1 MYPVRAGTQVCPY
14 KRQVTSSQIRRT
26 RVNSMHDTTEQSKN
40 GRVSGLNDSFDRAS
54 PSYSNGSLP
63 KLPPPLS
70 SVVDLVARIHASVHI
85 KLLSGFLIGALLLLG
100 MAILSLVVINRM
112 DQQMDRYA
120 QLQENMD
127 LARQMEYLVTSQSHF
142 RAMALL
148 TRNDAENQKIENAKV
163 RFLETLDTLAANSG
177 PERQAFFQQVREVN
191 QQFAESG
198 ERVLALYE
206 SGRVE
211 EALQLHLAEEHEVS
225 HVLETAMRELIAFS
239 STEMEQAAEAFES
252 DRQLLTT
259 MVWAF
264 SGVSLVSALLLGLVL
279 SMVFIRPV
287 RRIDVVL
294 SRIALGDFN
303 QRVDVPNRD
312 EFGTLSRNLNVMSG
326 ELARLYEE
334 QSELN
339 DSLQNLN
346 ENLQRKVD
354 EQVRQ
359 LERAMTLRR
368 YLSPQLAESIL
379 GGTLD
384 VDLSSRRRNL
394 TIFFSDVRGFTAMSE
409 RVEPEELVDLLNQYL
424 EAMTE
429 IVFKYGGTLDKYI
442 GDGILVFF
450 GDPVRYEDHVERAVR
465 MAFEMQEKVAE
476 LRERWFV
483 QIEESL
489 EIGMGITTGYVTV
502 GNIGSHGRL
511 DYTVIGNY
519 ANLASRLADQA
530 KAGQILVSERTY
542 LAVRHFVD
550 GEQIDEIQLQGVH
563 RPISIFDIKEKEGVP
578 QGALSR

>member
-1 MYPVRAGTQVCPY
+1 MR
-14 KRQVTSSQIRRT
+14 
-26 RVNSMHDTTEQSKN
+26 DTTEQGKN
-40 GRVSGLNDSFDRAS
+40 GNAPDLNDSFDRAA
-54 PSYSNGSLP
+54 PSYSNGSLGR
-63 KLPPPLS
+63 LPPPLG
-70 SVVDLVARIHASVHI
+70 SVVDLVARIHTSVHI

-100 MAILSLVVINRM
+100 MAILSLAVINRM
-112 DQQMDRYA
+112 DQQMNRFA

-127 LARQMEYLVTSQSHF
+127 LARQMEYLVTAQSHF

-148 TRNDAENQKIENAKV
+148 TRNDAENVKVENAKV
-163 RFLETLDTLAANSG
+163 SFLENLDVLAANSG
-177 PERQAFFQQVREVN
+177 QERQAFFEEVSQLN

-198 ERVLALYE
+198 QRVLALYE
-206 SGRVE
+206 SGQVE

-225 HVLETAMRELIAFS
+225 HILETAMRELIAFS
-239 STEMEQAAEAFES
+239 GTEMSQAAEAFES

-259 MVWAF
+259 IVWTF
-264 SGVSLVSALLLGLVL
+264 SGVSLLSALLLGLVL

-287 RRIDVVL
+287 RRIDVAL
-294 SRIALGDFN
+294 SRIAVGDFT

-312 EFGTLSRNLNVMSG
+312 EFGTLSRNLNLMSG

-334 QSELN
+334 QSALN

-346 ENLQRKVD
+346 ENLQRRVD
-354 EQVRQ
+354 EQVGQ
-359 LERAMTLRR
+359 LERAMALRR

-379 GGTLD
+379 GGTLE
-384 VDLSSRRRNL
+384 VDLASRRRNL

-409 RVEPEELVDLLNQYL
+409 RVEPEELVDILNQYL

-450 GDPVRYEDHVERAVR
+450 GDPVRYEDHAERAVR

-502 GNIGSHGRL
+502 GNIGSYGRL

-530 KAGQILVSERTY
+530 KAGQILVSERTF

-550 GEQIDEIQLQGVH
+550 GEQIDEIHLQNVH
-563 RPISIFDIKEKEGVP
+563 RPVNIFDIKKKEGVP
-578 QGALSR
+578 LGALSR